1 MLCQVRLVKLIL
13 GYVMLDLARFSTL
26 TRELRVVEMHGLQ
39 IRDSEKFSYPVGHSC
54 FGVKI
59 IT

>member
-39 IRDSEKFSYPVGHSC
+39 IRDSEKILHR
-54 FGVKI
+54 I
-59 IT
+59 DDD